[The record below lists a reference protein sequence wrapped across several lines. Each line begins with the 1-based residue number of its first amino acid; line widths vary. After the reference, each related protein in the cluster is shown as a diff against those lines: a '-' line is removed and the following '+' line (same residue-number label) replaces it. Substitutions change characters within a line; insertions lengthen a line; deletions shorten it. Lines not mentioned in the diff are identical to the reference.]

1 MGHVEVIFL
10 LCYVFMSSLLGYCG
24 YLWSLHF
31 LKDVDKLEKKSGKEE
46 MNKRVEN
53 SNLRKGLK
61 NCVAYNREEKPQCRL
76 IVVIRYVKY
85 CHIL

>member
-1 MGHVEVIFL
+1 MLCIHEL
-10 LCYVFMSSLLGYCG
+10 LIRILWLLMVTTLFKRCG
-24 YLWSLHF
+24 QTG
-31 LKDVDKLEKKSGKEE
+31 KKSGKEE